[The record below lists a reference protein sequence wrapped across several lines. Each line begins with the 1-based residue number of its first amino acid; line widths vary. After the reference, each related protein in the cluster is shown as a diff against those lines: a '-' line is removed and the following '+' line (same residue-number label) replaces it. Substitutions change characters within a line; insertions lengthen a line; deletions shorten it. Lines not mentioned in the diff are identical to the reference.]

1 MLALLTHSLLAL
13 SIPSRP
19 AIGAAWSATAV
30 SRPAQPLVA
39 RSARCASPNM
49 LWLEAGVDGVSFTD
63 AFISN
68 GVTFD
73 TFVPQPFWI
82 LMIAAGGTKVSKK
95 VMGDYGIGVI
105 LVLGLVHLAIVVLAA
120 SENGGEGTAPI
131 LLFADEFDPSKDQL
145 GVMTQLFAFRNFCA
159 EEWPHVLIWDLFVG
173 RAVWRDGL
181 SRGIVTW
188 HSVLLTNLI
197 GPPGLVL
204 HALTC
209 LFTGNAL
216 PLAVGGSV
224 PEEE

>member
-1 MLALLTHSLLAL
+1 MSK
-13 SIPSRP
+13 
-19 AIGAAWSATAV
+19 G
-30 SRPAQPLVA
+30 
-39 RSARCASPNM
+39 
-49 LWLEAGVDGVSFTD
+49 DGR
-63 AFISN
+63 
-68 GVTFD
+68 
-73 TFVPQPFWI
+73 
-82 LMIAAGGTKVSKK
+82 LRHL
-95 VMGDYGIGVI
+95 GVI

-173 RAVWRDGL
+173 RAIWLDGL

-188 HSVLLTNLI
+188 HSAVLLTNLI

-209 LFTGNAL
+209 CSPATRCRSPSAAAC
-216 PLAVGGSV
+216 PRRS
-224 PEEE
+224 E